1 MRIALTTMVMMPIG
15 PTASNMLSAH
25 PIEEERNCFMA
36 CSPKRVMSGPTD
48 ELTVLIKSDQSVAST
63 GEVGEGVGV
72 FVVVAGAI
80 FSTV

>member
-1 MRIALTTMVMMPIG
+1 
-15 PTASNMLSAH
+15 
-25 PIEEERNCFMA
+25 
-36 CSPKRVMSGPTD
+36 MSGPTD